1 MSTPRTRS
9 PPSATPAR
17 ADAVAVD
24 VRRCGSGDLV
34 VVQDATVDRV
44 TNREGAVV
52 DMTAAELVALDVLG
66 SGEGVPALDRVLD
79 AAAAPVNLELKER
92 GWAADVL
99 AAAKGPVLTCSSP
112 PSTLRVPSKP
122 ATPTPRRSRRS
133 VTPSSGAASRG
144 R

>member
-34 VVQDATVDRV
+34 VVQDATVDRI

-66 SGEGVPALDRVLD
+66 SGEGGRRSTA
-79 AAAAPVNLELKER
+79 
-92 GWAADVL
+92 
-99 AAAKGPVLTCSSP
+99 SSMP
-112 PSTLRVPSKP
+112 
-122 ATPTPRRSRRS
+122 PRRRS
-133 VTPSSGAASRG
+133 TSN
-144 R
+144 